1 MGRALDL
8 RCFAHMPTTTHPRSF
23 DDVCLNYSC
32 AMLRIIRHYIKNPN
46 LEKDVHQEVLL
57 KLWRKWP
64 TYDQQKGSL
73 FTWITVIT
81 TTTCIDHLR
90 KVHGKVLLGEQGR
103 GLGEAERKMAETDL
117 FNIRCELFRLTAR
130 LSANQRDVV
139 KVIYFKG
146 LTQDEAARLLH
157 LPLGTVKSRQRAAI
171 LALRKMYCG

>member
-8 RCFAHMPTTTHPRSF
+8 KCFADMLSTTHPRSF
-23 DDVCLNYSC
+23 DDVCLNYSR
-32 AMLRIIRHYIKNPN
+32 AMLRIIRHYIRNQS

-64 TYDQQKGSL
+64 SYDQKKGSL

-81 TTTCIDHLR
+81 TTICIDHLR
-90 KVHGKVLLGEQGR
+90 KVHGKVLLDIQDR
-103 GLGEAERKMAETDL
+103 GLAEAENKLAETDL

-130 LSANQRDVV
+130 LSANQQDVV
-139 KVIYFKG
+139 KVIYFNG

-157 LPLGTVKSRQRAAI
+157 LPVGTVKSRQRAAI
-171 LALRKMYCG
+171 LALRKMYCR